1 MPSDRRPRSM
11 IRVGFVPFVP
21 DRLNGSISQEVVHP
35 QFEKRDT
42 WMRICLKNLFKKL
55 IEDI

>member
-1 MPSDRRPRSM
+1 M